1 MAIEQADADLGNGLA
16 AVAAGLDEVLAA
28 GLDPADSPEAIDLID
43 KLETLG
49 RRLDAARVG
58 LVDVIDRK
66 GLYRADGHHSAKI
79 MVRHVAKLSGAEAA
93 ARAKTARALRD
104 LPETRAAFRAGEV
117 GSCQVRRMARAHA
130 NPRVRDRLP
139 EFEGPLLRIATAE
152 SFKVFDE
159 VVGDWV
165 RLADEDGTC
174 DRNQRRHEHRDF
186 RPGRDFDGGWSY
198 EGGCGS
204 LAGVEVKTIFDH
216 FVEAEFRTD
225 WDKANIEHGDA
236 TTKEHLDRTDAQR
249 RFDAFYAMCLR
260 AASTEPG
267 GKTPEIV
274 TNLVIDHT
282 TYERTLEALITGIR
296 PPADPDDPGYRCS
309 TIDGHPVEPTEAVAA
324 SLTGR
329 LRRVVIGADGVV
341 IDLGRSVR
349 LFTGLARLAAQLA
362 NTECFWP
369 GCHVP
374 VSQCQIDHLVPFTER
389 DDGGGGGR
397 TSPDNGGPAC
407 GKHNR
412 HKESGFTVWR
422 DTDGRWH
429 TLRPDGTEI
438 E

>member
-1 MAIEQADADLGNGLA
+1 MAIELADADLGNGLA

-28 GLDPADSPEAIDLID
+28 GMDPADSAEAIDLIE

-49 RRLDAARVG
+49 RRVDAARVG

-66 GLYRADGHHSAKI
+66 AS
-79 MVRHVAKLSGAEAA
+79 VSGRWASFGQDHGPP
-93 ARAKTARALRD
+93 RGQALRRRSRRPSQD
-104 LPETRAAFRAGEV
+104 GPSIAGP
-117 GSCQVRRMARAHA
+117 ARD
-130 NPRVRDRLP
+130 PGRVRGRGSRDRVRSAGWPGPMPTRGSADRLP

-152 SFKVFDE
+152 SYKVFDE

-174 DRNQRRHEHRDF
+174 DRNQRHHENRDF
-186 RPGRDFDGGWSY
+186 RPSRDFDGGWTY

-216 FVEAEFRTD
+216 FVDAEFRTD

-274 TNLVIDHT
+274 TNLVIDDT

-296 PPADPDDPGYRCS
+296 PPADPGDPGLPVLDHRRSPRRTDRSGRRLADRQAAAGRDRCRRRRDRPRS
-309 TIDGHPVEPTEAVAA
+309 QRPVVHRSGPP
-324 SLTGR
+324 GR
-329 LRRVVIGADGVV
+329 PIGQHRV
-341 IDLGRSVR
+341 
-349 LFTGLARLAAQLA
+349 FLARLPRPGLA
-362 NTECFWP
+362 VPDRPP
-369 GCHVP
+369 GP
-374 VSQCQIDHLVPFTER
+374 VH
-389 DDGGGGGR
+389 R
-397 TSPDNGGPAC
+397 T
-407 GKHNR
+407 R
-412 HKESGFTVWR
+412 
-422 DTDGRWH
+422 
-429 TLRPDGTEI
+429 
-438 E
+438 